1 MLTHTLDVSD
11 LFVCKALEF
20 CERSLIR
27 KVTHHTPHSRM
38 SCLRIDYGE
47 EDFTSETTVQSLM
60 KNILGRDFED
70 DMILREITNYC
81 EEVKYMAGEAIFK
94 MNTHSD
100 AFYMVISGKVAVP
113 KQLQSTKIISG
124 AGVKKGRNLSSSNL
138 MEFMAEGH
146 DKKDATATV
155 ESFHKVGNVFGY
167 CDFLLERYRTFDAV
181 AKDGTV
187 LAKFT
192 RADVD
197 RMKVENR
204 QLYGTVQNVLLKAS
218 LMDLA
223 NCTCHA

>member
-1 MLTHTLDVSD
+1 MKICKS
-11 LFVCKALEF
+11 KALEF

-27 KVTHHTPHSRM
+27 RVTHHTPHSRT
-38 SCLRIDYGE
+38 SCLRLPSGDLPSTNIE
-47 EDFTSETTVQSLM
+47 SLI
-60 KNILGRDFED
+60 KNVLGKDKNLED
-70 DMILREITNYC
+70 DTIIDEITAYC
-81 EEVKYMAGEAIFK
+81 EQVKYMAGEQIFK
-94 MNTHSD
+94 TNTHSD
-100 AFYMVISGKVAVP
+100 AFYMVISGMVAVP
-113 KQLQSTKIISG
+113 KQLGSTKIISG

-138 MEFMAEGH
+138 MEFMAEGE
-146 DKKDATATV
+146 DKKDSAATV
-155 ESFHKVGNVFGY
+155 ESFMKVGNIFGF

-192 RADVD
+192 RADME

-204 QLYGTVQNVLLKAS
+204 PLYVVIQSVLLKAS

>member
-1 MLTHTLDVSD
+1 MPSESGEDGNSAATV
-11 LFVCKALEF
+11 E
-20 CERSLIR
+20 SL
-27 KVTHHTPHSRM
+27 V
-38 SCLRIDYGE
+38 
-47 EDFTSETTVQSLM
+47 
-60 KNILGRDFED
+60 KNILGKDKNMED
-70 DMILREITNYC
+70 DLVINHITEYC
-81 EEVKYMAGEAIFK
+81 EQIKYMAGEQIFK
-94 MNTHSD
+94 ANTHSD
-100 AFYMVISGKVAVP
+100 SFFIVISGMVAVP

-138 MEFMAEGH
+138 MDFMAEGNE
-146 DKKDATATV
+146 KDSAATV
-155 ESFHKVGNVFGY
+155 ESFMKIGNIFGF

-192 RADVD
+192 RADME

-204 QLYGTVQNVLLKAS
+204 PLYVVVQNVLLKAS

>member
-1 MLTHTLDVSD
+1 MPSESGEDGNNAATV
-11 LFVCKALEF
+11 E
-20 CERSLIR
+20 SL
-27 KVTHHTPHSRM
+27 V
-38 SCLRIDYGE
+38 
-47 EDFTSETTVQSLM
+47 
-60 KNILGRDFED
+60 KNILGKDKNMED
-70 DMILREITNYC
+70 DLVINHITEYC
-81 EEVKYMAGEAIFK
+81 EQVKYMAGEQIFK
-94 MNTHSD
+94 ANTHSD
-100 AFYMVISGKVAVP
+100 SFFIVISGMVAVP

-138 MEFMAEGH
+138 MDFMAEGNE
-146 DKKDATATV
+146 KDSAATV
-155 ESFHKVGNVFGY
+155 ESFMKIGNIFGF

-192 RADVD
+192 RADME

-204 QLYGTVQNVLLKAS
+204 PLYVVVQNVLLKAS